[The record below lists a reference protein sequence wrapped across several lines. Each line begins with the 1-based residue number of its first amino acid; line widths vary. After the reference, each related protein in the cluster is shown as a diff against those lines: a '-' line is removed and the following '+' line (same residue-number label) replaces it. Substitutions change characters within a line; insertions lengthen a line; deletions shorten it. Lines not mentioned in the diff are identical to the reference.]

1 MFTKTESAA
10 ALNPQEVGTAVCGFL
25 EKMSGVDDLMNDIVN
40 AYASLLCIVDEEN
53 VYRVKCVGETL
64 FCMMTLVAC
73 IAGREE
79 SVR

>member
-1 MFTKTESAA
+1 MENPVQSVA
-10 ALNPQEVGTAVCGFL
+10 ALNPQKVGTAVCGYL
-25 EKMSGVDDLMNDIVN
+25 EKMCGVDDLMNDIVN

-53 VYRVKCVGETL
+53 VYRVKSVGETL

-79 SVR
+79 SVK